1 MTRNTGSAGT
11 TRRLAGTA
19 AALLATASLVAGC
32 GPEIGPAA
40 APSSPAPTPKEAL
53 LASVP
58 DGTEGTFRLTGRDS
72 TSNVSGLVDPTAKGI
87 QLDTSMKDP
96 ELGFTMTMSF
106 LVLDEELWMKVAFS
120 GTKGLTG
127 LPKLP
132 KRWMKLDPAKLDDP
146 ASVPQYD
153 GADVGNAG
161 PLIQAAT
168 DVREEGTGRYAGTVD
183 LTAGEA
189 AKVLEAEEMA
199 GLGDAAKQIPFT
211 AVVDADGNLTSLS
224 LAMPKSGSGKPW
236 TYEIGYTD
244 YGAAPAIAEP
254 SGSAAQDAPSVAYE
268 LLNG

>member
-11 TRRLAGTA
+11 TPRLARTA
-19 AALLATASLVAGC
+19 AALLAATALVAGC
-32 GPEIGPAA
+32 GQETGPAA

-58 DGTEGTFRLTGRDS
+58 DGTEGTFRFTGRDS
-72 TSNVSGLVDPTAKGI
+72 TSNLSGLVDPTAKGI
-87 QLDTSMKDP
+87 QLDTSVKDP
-96 ELGFTMTMSF
+96 ELGFTTTMSF
-106 LVLDEELWMKVAFS
+106 LVLDEEIWMKVAFS
-120 GTKGLTG
+120 DTKGLTG

-132 KRWMKLDPAKLDDP
+132 KRWLKLDPAKLDDP
-146 ASVPQYD
+146 AGVPQYD

-168 DVREEGTGRYAGTVD
+168 DVHEEGTGRYTGTVD

-189 AKVLEAEEMA
+189 AQVLEAEEMA
-199 GLGDAAKQIPFT
+199 SLGDAAKQIPFT
-211 AVVDADGNLTSLS
+211 AVVGADGNLTSLS

-236 TYEIGYTD
+236 TFEVNYTA
-244 YGAAPAIAEP
+244 YGSAPAIAEP
-254 SGSAAQDAPSVAYE
+254 SGSAAQDAPPMAYK